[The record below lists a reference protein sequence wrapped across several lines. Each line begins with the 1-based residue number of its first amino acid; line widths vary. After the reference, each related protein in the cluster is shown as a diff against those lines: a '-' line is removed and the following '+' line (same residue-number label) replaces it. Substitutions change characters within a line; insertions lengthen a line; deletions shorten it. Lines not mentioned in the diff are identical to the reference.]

1 MATNLN
7 QERHYTSMGDIYAVL
22 RALQSDRS
30 SISIQFDNS
39 GALYAS
45 MVLNV
50 SLRDKNFILDEFS
63 TAEAH
68 KRAESGTPFTLRAS
82 VNGIKVVAKDLKL
95 SRVGK
100 DANGVF
106 YEIDFPQKLLYL
118 QRRDAFRAWVPGTLM
133 VNALCKSENHPEG
146 FKGRLQNMSATGFR
160 VLVEGKVVPEPEM
173 LEGFNVS
180 AHLPLIDQDLN
191 CLADAVYSQYV
202 QERGQTIIGFRFGN
216 LGRSEQ
222 IAINRFVTQLQR
234 ERIT

>member
-7 QERHYTSMGDIYAVL
+7 QERYYTSVGDIYAVL

-50 SLRDKNFILDEFS
+50 SLRDRNFILDEFS
-63 TAEAH
+63 TVEAH
-68 KRAESGTPFTLRAS
+68 RRAETGSAFTLRAS
-82 VNGIKVVAKDLKL
+82 VNGIKVVAKDLTL
-95 SRVGK
+95 SKVGK
-100 DANGVF
+100 DGDGLF
-106 YEIDFPQKLLYL
+106 YEINFPEKLLYL

-133 VNALCKSENHPEG
+133 VSALCKSDNHPKG
-146 FKGRLQNMSATGFR
+146 FNGRIQNMSATGFR
-160 VLVEGKVVPEPEM
+160 LLAEGKIIPEPEM
-173 LEGFNVS
+173 LEAFSVS
-180 AHLPLIDQDLN
+180 AHLPLINQDLN
-191 CLADAVYSQYV
+191 CLADAVYSQYI
-202 QERGQTIIGFRFGN
+202 QERGQTIVGSRFGN

-222 IAINRFVTQLQR
+222 VAINRFVTQLQR